1 MRFTLGAA
9 GAHRPLTPWSVSAP
23 EIGHNGAVR
32 RSLAGLLF
40 GAAFFCACLALSGLL
55 LQRAMYS
62 PSDDRDTAE
71 AVLAD
76 TTIRNELV
84 RVITDAAATT
94 LGRAPNEL
102 SATVTQ
108 VLSTKSGA
116 ALITDV
122 LRDAHA
128 RIVGQLDDR
137 AAVITTTQLVEVV
150 RDERAATV
158 PPVTLDIDEVSSF
171 GLVSGLLDW
180 VVPLCGIGTVVFLV
194 LCLLSRP
201 ERAALVRT
209 AGLGLVLL
217 GALTIVFG
225 YVVPTF
231 LPTAI
236 SDSPWARIP
245 SLVAADAAALTVFV
259 ALVLAGAGLVLFG
272 MSARMGRSR
281 RWSTPVSTYR
291 YREER
296 RWS

>member
-1 MRFTLGAA
+1 M
-9 GAHRPLTPWSVSAP
+9 
-23 EIGHNGAVR
+23 R

-40 GAAFFCACLALSGLL
+40 GAAFICACLALSGFL
-55 LQRAMYS
+55 LQQAMYS
-62 PSDDRDTAE
+62 PSDDRETAE

-76 TTIRNELV
+76 GTIRDELV
-84 RVITDAAATT
+84 RVVTDATAST
-94 LGRAPNEL
+94 LGRDPTEL
-102 SATVTQ
+102 SATVRQ

-116 ALITDV
+116 ALVTDV

-128 RIVGQLDDR
+128 RIIGQLDDR
-137 AAVITTTQLVEVV
+137 AAVISTQQLVDVV
-150 RDERAATV
+150 RDERAAAV
-158 PPVTLDIDEVSSF
+158 PPVTLDIDEVTSF
-171 GLVSGLLDW
+171 GFVDGFLDW
-180 VVPLCGIGTVVFLV
+180 VVPLAGIGVAVFLV
-194 LCLLSRP
+194 LCLLARP

-209 AGLGLVLL
+209 AGLGFVLL

-225 YVVPTF
+225 YVVPSF

-236 SDSPWARIP
+236 SDSPWARVP

-259 ALVLAGAGLVLFG
+259 ALVLAGGGLAMFG
-272 MSARMGRSR
+272 FSTRMGRSR

>member
-1 MRFTLGAA
+1 MQ
-9 GAHRPLTPWSVSAP
+9 PV

-40 GAAFFCACLALSGLL
+40 GAAFICACLALSGLL

-62 PSDDRDTAE
+62 PSDDRETAE

-76 TTIRNELV
+76 TTIRDELV
-84 RVITDAAATT
+84 RVITDATAST

-122 LRDAHA
+122 LHDAHA
-128 RIVGQLDDR
+128 RIIGQLDDR
-137 AAVITTTQLVEVV
+137 SAVISTQQLVDVV
-150 RDERAATV
+150 RDERAAAV
-158 PPVTLDIDEVSSF
+158 PPVTLDIDEVTSF
-171 GLVSGLLDW
+171 GVVDGLLDW
-180 VVPLCGIGTVVFLV
+180 AVPLAGIGTVVFLV

-209 AGLGLVLL
+209 AGLGLLLL

-225 YVVPTF
+225 YVVPSF

-245 SLVAADAAALTVFV
+245 SLVAADAAAITVLF
-259 ALVLAGAGLVLFG
+259 ALVLAGVGLVLFA
-272 MSARMGRSR
+272 MSARMGRTR